1 MRPNP
6 PSRSIR
12 RPLSNP
18 SPTCV
23 LLPIDPTVVME
34 AMGREKATTFRALD
48 GGASR
53 AMKGEEAGGG
63 GRVRAH
69 TYPSRLPASFP
80 SPSPRR
86 INCPAVAGSNMP
98 WVSPAA
104 NCHGKCVRLVVFFRV
119 IL

>member
-1 MRPNP
+1 MMRPNP

-63 GRVRAH
+63 GRLHPKKEDRD
-69 TYPSRLPASFP
+69 TYIDR
-80 SPSPRR
+80 
-86 INCPAVAGSNMP
+86 VTGSNMP